1 MKEFL
6 KPTITKAVIALIIF
20 LLIPFPNIHQECVT
34 EEGYTGQ
41 PSCVTVTSWVQVINL
56 FFNFTV
62 LKFDNR
68 LRYYGVNTPYWIIS
82 ILASYI
88 LSCLIVSILTKKG
101 KSKK

>member
-6 KPTITKAVIALIIF
+6 KPTVTKVVIALIIF
-20 LLIPFPNIHQECVT
+20 LLIPFPNIHRECIT
-34 EEGYTGQ
+34 EGGYDGQ
-41 PSCVTVTSWVQVINL
+41 PSCITVTSWVQVIGI

-68 LRYYGVNTPYWIIS
+68 LMYYGVNIYYWIIS
-82 ILASYI
+82 ILASYM
-88 LSCLIVSILTKKG
+88 LSCLIASILKKKG